1 MGRHKTLPVLADP
14 QAEAFLEMM
23 AANRG
28 AAAATLTAY
37 ARDLADLAGFLRAAP
52 LAAASPADL
61 DRYMQ
66 RLGRSGLSPAT
77 AARRRAALR
86 QFYRFL
92 VEDGQRVDDPTA
104 RLDAP
109 RRGRPLPK
117 LLSEAETAALL
128 TAARARGDTPED
140 RRLLAICELL
150 YAAGLRVSELAGLG
164 LGAIDRAGRFLRVR
178 GKGRKDRLAPLHAEA
193 SAALARYL
201 ERRACFV
208 PAHDPGNRFLFAS
221 RGATGH
227 LTPARI
233 AQLLKALAPEAGL
246 APARLSPHVL
256 RHAFATHLIDH
267 GADLRAVQTMLGH
280 ADIATTQIYT
290 HVAGARLKA
299 TLEAHHP
306 LAAASGAA
314 CPPGSAPLR
323 ERQPRLRPA
332 RRR

>member
-1 MGRHKTLPVLADP
+1 
-14 QAEAFLEMM
+14 
-23 AANRG
+23 
-28 AAAATLTAY
+28 
-37 ARDLADLAGFLRAAP
+37 
-52 LAAASPADL
+52 
-61 DRYMQ
+61 
-66 RLGRSGLSPAT
+66 
-77 AARRRAALR
+77 
-86 QFYRFL
+86 
-92 VEDGQRVDDPTA
+92 
-104 RLDAP
+104 
-109 RRGRPLPK
+109 LPK

-150 YAAGLRVSELAGLG
+150 YAAGWRVSELAGLG

-178 GKGRKDRLAPLHAEA
+178 GKGSKDRLAPLHAEA